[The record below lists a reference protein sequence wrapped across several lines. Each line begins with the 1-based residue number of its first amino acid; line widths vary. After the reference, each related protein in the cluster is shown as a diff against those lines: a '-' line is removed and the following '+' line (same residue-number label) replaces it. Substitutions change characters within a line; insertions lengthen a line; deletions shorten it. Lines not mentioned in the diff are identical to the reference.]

1 MIAIQVKDYKNMMGS
16 EHQHKNMLQKELKLA
31 QKKRNDHI
39 AKSQMAKHVIK
50 KKHDPLI
57 ALQKLQKEKE
67 KQEKQF

>member
-1 MIAIQVKDYKNMMGS
+1 
-16 EHQHKNMLQKELKLA
+16 
-31 QKKRNDHI
+31 
-39 AKSQMAKHVIK
+39 MAKHVIK